1 MNKSASSFVQLVE
14 MLAAPKVVSKP
25 VVVRHPVHTL
35 TELQQQIPEDLR
47 TPHREW
53 IEENGESQMCVF
65 YGARLSRLLK
75 IYPRCGPDKIPPLC
89 GNPRVGNTLDA
100 LAGA

>member
-35 TELQQQIPEDLR
+35 TELQQQLHGDRRPQ
-47 TPHREW
+47 HREW
-53 IEENGESQMCVF
+53 VEANGESRMCDF
-65 YGARLSRLLK
+65 HGARLRRRLET
-75 IYPRCGPDKIPPLC
+75 YRRCGRDEIPPLC